1 MNRTASPN
9 SVSNTLDF
17 DVNMDRFGFSTGALE
32 KGDYRSALAWML
44 QNKVHCVELSALRY
58 AELEPLVN
66 DIDQLPLDTFSYVSF
81 HAPSSFSPD
90 QEDRVVHLLERVAQ
104 KNWNIVVHP
113 DVIYR
118 PKLWTRF
125 GSHLLL
131 ENMDRRKTVGRTVKE
146 LNGLFAQLPEA
157 RMCLDVA
164 HARQLDTTLTLLR
177 SLASSFQGRIAE
189 VHMSEL
195 DSRCQHR
202 PLSEGAVADYQ
213 QLASSLQNV
222 PIIIESVLDRH
233 HSDLRLQ
240 EMQLTRSAMQE
251 SVNGIVA
258 EVGHADVRVP
268 SRRKAAS

>member
-17 DVNMDRFGFSTGALE
+17 DVNTDRFGFSTGALE
-32 KGDYRSALAWML
+32 KGDYQSALAWMR
-44 QNKVHCVELSALRY
+44 QNKIHCVELSALRY

-81 HAPSSFSPD
+81 HAPSAFSPE
-90 QEDRVVHLLERVAQ
+90 QEGHVVSLLERVAK

-113 DVIYR
+113 DVLYT
-118 PKLWTRF
+118 PKIWARF
-125 GSHLLL
+125 GRLLLL
-131 ENMDRRKTVGRTVKE
+131 ENMDRRKTVGRTVEE
-146 LNGLFAQLPEA
+146 LSELFAQFPDA

-177 SLASSFQGRIAE
+177 SLASTFQGRIAE

-213 QLASSLQNV
+213 QVASRLRDV
-222 PIIIESVLDRH
+222 PVIIESVLDAS
-233 HSDLRLQ
+233 HSGLRRQ
-240 EMQLTRSAMQE
+240 ELELTWVAMQE
-251 SVNGIVA
+251 KINGNIVNG
-258 EVGHADVRVP
+258 HDTVRVP
-268 SRRKAAS
+268 ARQKTAS

>member
-1 MNRTASPN
+1 MNT
-9 SVSNTLDF
+9 
-17 DVNMDRFGFSTGALE
+17 DRYGFSTGALE

-66 DIDQLPLDTFSYVSF
+66 DIDQLPLDTFTYVSF
-81 HAPSSFSPD
+81 HAPSSFSHD
-90 QEDRVVHLLERVAQ
+90 QEERVVHLLERVAK

-113 DVIYR
+113 DVIFR

-125 GSHLLL
+125 GDQLLL
-131 ENMDRRKTVGRTVKE
+131 ENMDRRKTVGRTVRE
-146 LNGLFAQLPEA
+146 LEGLFAQLPEA

-177 SLASSFQGRIAE
+177 SLASTFEGRIAE

-202 PLSEGAVADYQ
+202 PLSEGAVTDYQ
-213 QLASSLQNV
+213 QLASWLQDV
-222 PIIIESVLDRH
+222 PVIIESVLDRD
-233 HSDLRLQ
+233 HSDLRQQ
-240 EMQLTRSAMQE
+240 EMQLTRTAMQFRRSGCARRLVVAMGDIE
-251 SVNGIVA
+251 SRCQAQPDLLDDLSLNVM
-258 EVGHADVRVP
+258 
-268 SRRKAAS
+268 